1 MEGIATVKEKDGV
14 IWTRIKMMRKFM
26 ILLSVLKVW
35 ANRIGYWAGFSCERK
50 NGDQAHLSNFSLSD
64 FAVLG

>member
-1 MEGIATVKEKDGV
+1 MV
-14 IWTRIKMMRKFM
+14 WTRIQMMRKFM

-35 ANRIGYWAGFSCERK
+35 AIRIGYWAGFSSERK
-50 NGDQAHLSNFSLSD
+50 DGDQVHLSNFSLSD